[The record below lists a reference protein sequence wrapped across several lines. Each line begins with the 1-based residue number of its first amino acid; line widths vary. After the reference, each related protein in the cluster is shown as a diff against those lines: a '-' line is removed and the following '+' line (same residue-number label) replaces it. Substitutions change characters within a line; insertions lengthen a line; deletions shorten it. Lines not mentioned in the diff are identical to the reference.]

1 MGLKV
6 VGRNYGLTSI
16 GPQPSVEYTNPFE
29 RYLAFLN
36 TNSILNHFSKV
47 YSQITTDQGSIHNSI
62 PQILTNKKIPSPK
75 YHIGTYWFE
84 QQSNGVEDKERS

>member
-47 YSQITTDQGSIHNSI
+47 YSQITTDQGSIHHS
-62 PQILTNKKIPSPK
+62 KKIPSPK